1 MKETEAEMRQRLAGL
16 SEHIRQLR
24 KELRDAEKK
33 HESLSSRLYESEN
46 ETAER
51 GFAEWCGFTVKEWR
65 KLSDHERSDGC
76 ARYWAAERAAA
87 RVRGPGRARVRHK
100 SRAEKLQ
107 RMTVANGCTEHE
119 ARMAAEKLRIMGW
132 GDK

>member
-51 GFAEWCGFTVKEWR
+51 G
-65 KLSDHERSDGC
+65 
-76 ARYWAAERAAA
+76 
-87 RVRGPGRARVRHK
+87 VRGVVRLH
-100 SRAEKLQ
+100 RQGVAEA
-107 RMTVANGCTEHE
+107 VGP
-119 ARMAAEKLRIMGW
+119 
-132 GDK
+132 

>member
-87 RVRGPGRARVRHK
+87 RVRHK
-100 SRAEKLQ
+100 SRAETLQ